1 MPAAKE
7 FERGKAAFARGDYAL
22 AIVALGDAIQSD
34 AEFVAAYHARA
45 FVYAAKGDYG
55 KAIADYT
62 EAIRLNPNSAESV
75 QGPRQRLRVQGRIPK
90 SYCRLRRG
98 H

>member
-22 AIVALGDAIQSD
+22 AIVALGDAIQS
-34 AEFVAAYHARA
+34 ECPIRCCVPRPA

-62 EAIRLNPNSAESV
+62 EAIRLNPNSAE
-75 QGPRQRLRVQGRIPK
+75 
-90 SYCRLRRG
+90 
-98 H
+98 

>member
-34 AEFVAAYHARA
+34 AEFVAAYHARE

-62 EAIRLNPNSAESV
+62 EAIRLNPLFIL
-75 QGPRQRLRVQGRIPK
+75 RQSRL
-90 SYCRLRRG
+90 G
-98 H
+98 HGEA